1 MRRAVTALLRLL
13 TRVFFKRIDVVNAER
28 IPAGVPAIFA
38 VNHPNALIDPLF
50 LLCFAPRPVSFLA
63 KAPLFTM
70 PVIGW
75 FVRGLESIPVYRKQ
89 DNVAGGSN
97 EETFARAREVLA
109 RGGAIAIFPEGT
121 THSDPR
127 LRELKTGA
135 ARIALG
141 ASMERIAI
149 VPVGLYYTAKQTF
162 RSAAVMQ
169 FGEPIF
175 VTPVILRREDG
186 EGSPNAAPSH
196 FEILRSAQD
205 DGRAEVEALTK
216 QIDDAL
222 DAVTLQADS
231 HEALELIARGERIF
245 SAGRFDPAEELE
257 ARRRFVDGYAWMR
270 EHDPQRLARLQ
281 SRVEQFA
288 AELGDAKIEPQELP
302 GPRFFASVKTLAT
315 LLVALPLAIVGGVIH
330 FPAYRLVGVIV
341 RRFVKDQEMVA
352 TIKAIAGAVFYLLTW
367 MACAALAWWRF
378 GARWALVAIVV
389 VPFLGWVALR
399 FFEQLDDVI
408 GHTRA
413 LTWRLAR
420 RRAYG
425 RLRAEQRAIREEIA
439 ALAELIARADRG
451 ADSPAAATERS
462 PSG

>member
-1 MRRAVTALLRLL
+1 MRRAVTAVLRILI
-13 TRVFFKRIDVVNAER
+13 RIFFKRIDIVDMER
-28 IPAGVPAIFA
+28 VPDAPVIFA

-75 FVRGLESIPVYRKQ
+75 IVRGLDSIPVYRKQ
-89 DNVAGGSN
+89 DNVAGGST
-97 EETFARAREVLA
+97 EETFAQARAVLA

-141 ASMERIAI
+141 AAMERVAI
-149 VPVGLYYTAKQTF
+149 VPTGLYYTSKQTF
-162 RSAAVMQ
+162 RSSAVMQ
-169 FGEPIF
+169 FGEPLI
-175 VTPVILRREDG
+175 VRA
-186 EGSPNAAPSH
+186 GSLDP
-196 FEILRSAQD
+196 
-205 DGRAEVEALTK
+205 AEVEALT
-216 QIDDAL
+216 QRIDDAL

-231 HEALELIARGERIF
+231 HDALDLIARGERIF

-257 ARRRFVDGYAWMR
+257 ARRRFVEGYAWLR
-270 EHDPQRLARLQ
+270 AHDPQRLVRLQ
-281 SRVEQFA
+281 SRVEQLA
-288 AELGDAKIEPQELP
+288 AELGELKIEPEELP
-302 GPRFFASVKTLAT
+302 GARLAASVKVLST
-315 LLVALPLAIVGGVIH
+315 LLVALPLAIVGGIIH
-330 FPAYRLVGVIV
+330 FPAYQLVALIA

-367 MACAALAWWRF
+367 ITVAALAWWRF
-378 GARWALVAIVV
+378 GPRWALAAIIV

-408 GHTRA
+408 GRTRA
-413 LTWRLAR
+413 LTWRIAR
-420 RRAYG
+420 RRAYD
-425 RLRAEQRAIREEIA
+425 RLRNEQRAIRGEIE
-439 ALAELIARADRG
+439 ALAEVIARGDRG
-451 ADSPAAATERS
+451 ANSPAAATTRS
-462 PSG
+462 PSESTPRP

>member
-1 MRRAVTALLRLL
+1 MRRAVTALLRVL
-13 TRVFFKRIDVVNAER
+13 TRVFFKRIDIVNAER
-28 IPAGVPAIFA
+28 VPAGVPVIFA

-75 FVRGLESIPVYRKQ
+75 IVRGLDSIPVYRKE

-97 EETFARAREVLA
+97 EETFARARGVLA

-141 ASMERIAI
+141 ASMERVAI
-149 VPVGLYYTAKQTF
+149 VPVGLYYTSKQTF

-169 FGEPIF
+169 FGEPVF
-175 VTPVILRREDG
+175 VRG
-186 EGSPNAAPSH
+186 GSLDP
-196 FEILRSAQD
+196 
-205 DGRAEVEALTK
+205 AEVDALT
-216 QIDDAL
+216 QRIDDAL

-257 ARRRFVDGYAWMR
+257 ARRRFVEGYAWLR
-270 EHDPQRLARLQ
+270 ANDPPRLARLQ
-281 SRVEQFA
+281 SRVEQLA
-288 AELGDAKIEPQELP
+288 AELDESKIEPQELS
-302 GPRFFASVKTLAT
+302 GARFLASVKV
-315 LLVALPLAIVGGVIH
+315 LLSLFVALPLAVAGAVIH
-330 FPAYRLVGVIV
+330 FPAYQLVGFIA

-367 MACAALAWWRF
+367 IACAALVWWRL
-378 GARWALVAIVV
+378 GARWAVATIVV
-389 VPFLGWVALR
+389 VPILGWIALR
-399 FFEQLDDVI
+399 FFERLDDVI
-408 GHTRA
+408 GRTRA
-413 LTWRLAR
+413 LTWRIAR
-420 RRAYG
+420 RRAYE
-425 RLRAEQRAIREEIA
+425 RLRNEQRAIRGEIE
-439 ALAELIARADRG
+439 ALAEVIARADRG
-451 ADSPAAATERS
+451 ADSPAAATGRS
-462 PSG
+462 PSGSTPPR